1 MSIVEELIKL
11 SKIIKKNKKSPLVI
25 IAMVA
30 ITWMISTDITLEY
43 KWKGIKLN
51 IIIAIGLTIFE
62 LIWWVVCNLY
72 FKKNTTNRQGIAFL
86 ICSAE
91 IEKHDVEKENFFK
104 MLKNECNDLFNILVY
119 TQKDFKNFEKKYTIN
134 EIMKKLN
141 LTILFE
147 IKERKGNIDND
158 NNYEIEIIK
167 TNIRFPYGFGL
178 EFIPSFNQDFTKSIN
193 KHIKISHKNSLVDN
207 KAEIGMLELSS
218 LYITSIIQIISP
230 NPEKS
235 FELLDRISLL
245 LHITKLKKSEYGY
258 IEKNIPYRYLE
269 AYQNTICKLLVTEKY
284 YENSIILNRIKDLQD
299 NMFNYLIKIKTEG
312 KIEKYRYKLFY
323 EDYLLQR
330 AIIIYEESGPL
341 KALDI
346 INKCD
351 FTTPNNCGAYFSKA
365 FLLMMCGK
373 IEESV
378 KTYIKLLKRKDLE
391 QLQVEE
397 ILIFIDNR
405 QKIYS
410 DNIYLK
416 FCYGIINFFRKDK
429 KLAFKIFD
437 EIKFKNNVISK
448 QIEEI
453 IKYDIR

>member
-72 FKKNTTNRQGIAFL
+72 FKKNTANRQGIAFL

-167 TNIRFPYGFGL
+167 TNIHFPYGFGL

>member
-1 MSIVEELIKL
+1 M
-11 SKIIKKNKKSPLVI
+11 
-25 IAMVA
+25 
-30 ITWMISTDITLEY
+30 
-43 KWKGIKLN
+43 
-51 IIIAIGLTIFE
+51 
-62 LIWWVVCNLY
+62 
-72 FKKNTTNRQGIAFL
+72 
-86 ICSAE
+86 
-91 IEKHDVEKENFFK
+91 
-104 MLKNECNDLFNILVY
+104 
-119 TQKDFKNFEKKYTIN
+119 
-134 EIMKKLN
+134 
-141 LTILFE
+141 
-147 IKERKGNIDND
+147 
-158 NNYEIEIIK
+158 
-167 TNIRFPYGFGL
+167 
-178 EFIPSFNQDFTKSIN
+178 
-193 KHIKISHKNSLVDN
+193 
-207 KAEIGMLELSS
+207 
-218 LYITSIIQIISP
+218 
-230 NPEKS
+230 
-235 FELLDRISLL
+235 L

-323 EDYLLQR
+323 EDYLLQS

>member
-51 IIIAIGLTIFE
+51 ILIAIGLTIFE

-167 TNIRFPYGFGL
+167 TNIHFPYGFGL

>member
-30 ITWMISTDITLEY
+30 ITWMISTNITLEY

-167 TNIRFPYGFGL
+167 TNIHFPYGFGL

>member
-1 MSIVEELIKL
+1 MSYVEEFIKL
-11 SKIIKKNKKSPLVI
+11 NEIIKKNKKSPLVI
-25 IAMVA
+25 IVMIV
-30 ITWMISTDITLEY
+30 ITWIILINIPLEY
-43 KWKGIKLN
+43 EWEGIKLN
-51 IIIAIGLTIFE
+51 IIIAIVLTVFE
-62 LIWWVVCNLY
+62 LIWWLVCRFYLP
-72 FKKNTTNRQGIAFL
+72 KNTTNKQGIAFL
-86 ICSAE
+86 ICSTE

-104 MLKNECNDLFNILVY
+104 MLKNECNDLFNVLVY
-119 TQKDFKNFEKKYTIN
+119 TRKDFKKFEKKYTVN
-134 EIMKKLN
+134 EIMEELN

-147 IKERKGNIDND
+147 VKERKGNIDND
-158 NNYEIEIIK
+158 NNYEIEII
-167 TNIRFPYGFGL
+167 TTSIHFPYSPGL

-193 KHIKISHKNSLVDN
+193 RHIKISHKNSLVDN

-230 NPEKS
+230 DPEKS
-235 FELLDRISLL
+235 FELLDRISGL

-269 AYQNTICKLLVTEKY
+269 AYQNTICKLLITEKY
-284 YENSIILNRIKDLQD
+284 YENPIILNRIKNLQD
-299 NMFNYLIKIKTEG
+299 NMFNYLTKIKAEG
-312 KIEKYRYKLFY
+312 KIEKQRYKLFY
-323 EDYLLQR
+323 ENYLLQR

-341 KALDI
+341 KALEV

-351 FTTPNNCGAYFSKA
+351 FTNPNNCGAYFSKA
-365 FLLMMCGK
+365 FLLMMCVK

-378 KTYIKLLKRKDLE
+378 RTYIKLLKRKDLE
-391 QLQVEE
+391 QSQVEE

-416 FCYGIINFFRKDK
+416 FCYGIINYFRKDK

-437 EIKFKNNVISK
+437 EIKSKDDVISE

-453 IKYDIR
+453 VKYDAR

>member
-167 TNIRFPYGFGL
+167 TNIHFPYGFGL

-299 NMFNYLIKIKTEG
+299 NMFNYLIKIKNEG

>member
-30 ITWMISTDITLEY
+30 ITWMISTNITLEY

-91 IEKHDVEKENFFK
+91 IEKNDVEKENFFK

-167 TNIRFPYGFGL
+167 TNIHFPYGFGL